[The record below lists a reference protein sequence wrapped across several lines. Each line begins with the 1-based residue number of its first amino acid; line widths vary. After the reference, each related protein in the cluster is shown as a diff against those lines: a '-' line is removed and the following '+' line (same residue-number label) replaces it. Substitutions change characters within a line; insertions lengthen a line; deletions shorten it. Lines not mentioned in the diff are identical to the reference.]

1 MASCAIA
8 APAPPSTRP
17 ATSRRILTRDVL
29 SRCSLV
35 PQWAKRDSN
44 PRPPAC
50 KAGALNRLS
59 YSPVAPPLKGEA
71 YREENAVAENQQ
83 NRRGGGRPA
92 SQQHVP
98 DGERH
103 HRGRE
108 KQPVLGSEMQA
119 RARQTLVGHKAE
131 SLRGNSKL
139 VKQLGRRDPTP
150 PTPRPAALCSR
161 DRAAGAR
168 ARATRGP
175 APRPPRTRPLPCSTR
190 PSRTAAT
197 RPAASADR
205 SRPPSRHTW
214 PATPPRRA
222 SRPPGRHSVARA

>member
-1 MASCAIA
+1 MMAWTRTRASSRACASSNSTSQAESAALGASKGLALGIRGPLSFESCSSGARAASIVAMLAPESAGVFTASGSRSSFSVGCWMASCAVA

-59 YSPVAPPLKGEA
+59 HSPVAPRALKGEA

-98 DGERH
+98 GRERYDP
-103 HRGRE
+103 RCE
-108 KQPVLGSEMQA
+108 KQPVPRSEVQT
-119 RARQTLVGHKAE
+119 RAGQTVVGHKAD
-131 SLRGNSKL
+131 SLRRHSKL
-139 VKQLGRRDPTP
+139 VKHLGRP
-150 PTPRPAALCSR
+150 
-161 DRAAGAR
+161 
-168 ARATRGP
+168 
-175 APRPPRTRPLPCSTR
+175 
-190 PSRTAAT
+190 
-197 RPAASADR
+197 
-205 SRPPSRHTW
+205 
-214 PATPPRRA
+214 
-222 SRPPGRHSVARA
+222 